1 MLQTTTPVAPPGRI
15 RVLPDALIDQIAAG
29 EVVERPASVVKELV
43 ENSLDAGATRI
54 RIDVRDGGMALV
66 AVQDDG
72 SGMTPEELP
81 IALARHAT
89 SKLRTVDDLVRI
101 ASFGFRGEALP
112 AIASVSRL
120 RIVSRP
126 RGAAAGHEILV
137 EAGRVLHSRTAGGPE
152 GTRIEVADL
161 FASVPARRK
170 FLKRAGTEWGH
181 IADWLA
187 RLAMARPD
195 IHLEIHRDERPAT
208 IWPACRDRRDRLA
221 LLLPEDDGASLI
233 EVDHTT
239 AEVRVHGFTST
250 PEHSRST
257 GQGMFL
263 FVNGRPVRDR
273 LLAHALGEPY
283 RDLLPRGR
291 FPVGVLFIEV
301 PPETVDVNVHPA
313 KWEVRF
319 SDPQAVHRAIRHAV
333 REAIA
338 SRRWLA
344 LAPAPIAGAA
354 PAAPAPGLTGRSLP
368 GTAPAPATADW
379 PDAGRPVRPASPA
392 ALPLPLAVREGGG
405 AAWRTGEV
413 GRGHAAGA
421 HDWVFAGQAGP
432 APGRAEDGGP
442 DALAGTRAS
451 DRPVAS
457 FGALRLIGQLRASYL
472 LAEGERGLVVVD
484 QHAAHERILY
494 ERLRSHWLEAGVA
507 RQGLLTPVVV
517 RVPATAVAAVEAAAE
532 IVGRLGFELEAFG
545 EDALLLRAV
554 PAELVGGDPEALVR
568 ELAEA
573 LGEGER
579 SGEPEGSAVRWLPG
593 LDRIFATMACH
604 AARRFGDRLPEAEQ
618 QAILSGLDTIPWAPT
633 CPHGRPVA
641 ILLDEADLEARF
653 RRR

>member
-1 MLQTTTPVAPPGRI
+1 MLQTTPPLAPPGRI

-72 SGMTPEELP
+72 FGMSPEELP

-89 SKLRTVDDLVRI
+89 SKLKTVDDLIRI

-120 RIVSRP
+120 RIVSRV

-152 GTRIEVADL
+152 GTRIEVAEL

-187 RLAMARPD
+187 RLAMARPE

-221 LLLPEDDGASLI
+221 LLLPEEDGASLI
-233 EVDHTT
+233 AVDHVT
-239 AEVRVHGFTST
+239 ADVRVHGFTST
-250 PEHSRST
+250 PEHSRAT
-257 GQGMFL
+257 GQGMYL

-273 LLAHALGEPY
+273 LLSHAMGEPY

-291 FPVGVLFIEV
+291 FPVGVLFVEV

-344 LAPAPIAGAA
+344 LAPASP
-354 PAAPAPGLTGRSLP
+354 
-368 GTAPAPATADW
+368 
-379 PDAGRPVRPASPA
+379 RPAGPRPPA
-392 ALPLPLAVREGGG
+392 EGESTATSLALPLAVGEGQQISWRRAESEAKASRSPTLDDWAFAGG
-405 AAWRTGEV
+405 AGTSAAEPESE
-413 GRGHAAGA
+413 GRGG
-421 HDWVFAGQAGP
+421 DVV
-432 APGRAEDGGP
+432 AESNG
-442 DALAGTRAS
+442 
-451 DRPVAS
+451 RPVAS
-457 FGALRLIGQLRASYL
+457 FGALRLLGQLRASYL
-472 LAEGERGLVVVD
+472 LAEGERGLIVVD

-494 ERLRSHWLEAGVA
+494 ERLRSGWLEAGVA
-507 RQGLLTPVVV
+507 RQGLLSPVVV
-517 RVPATAVAAVEAAAE
+517 SVTPAAVAAVEESAE
-532 IVGRLGFELEAFG
+532 AVGRLGFDLEAFG

-554 PAELVGGDPEALVR
+554 PAELVGSDPEALVR
-568 ELAEA
+568 DLAEA

-579 SGEPEGSAVRWLPG
+579 GGTAESSAVRWLPV

-618 QAILSGLDTIPWAPT
+618 RAILAGLDTIPWAPT

-641 ILLDEADLEARF
+641 ILLDVADLEARF